1 MKTKVILHG
10 GFTRVQ
16 NDLNTTF
23 FKEMLADTPDDI
35 TILLVY
41 FASEKFDNTDKMHWA
56 TAGFVK
62 NACKKQLIFVEA
74 TKEHFLEQVEMADIV
89 YIHGGNT
96 DKLLETLQK
105 YPSFTTLLAGKTV
118 AGSSAGAYALAA
130 FGSTSDRGEVR
141 EGFGVVPIRVV
152 CHFESETLPPNP
164 ESVEKLKNTAPEL
177 DLILLKDYE
186 SKVFWM

>member
-1 MKTKVILHG
+1 MKTKVVLHG

-23 FKEMLADTPDDI
+23 YREMLADTPDDV

-41 FASEKFDNTDKMHWA
+41 FASEKFDYTDKMHWA
-56 TAGFVK
+56 TGGFAK
-62 NACKKQLIFVEA
+62 NAGEKQLIFVEA
-74 TKEHFLEQVEMADIV
+74 TEEHFLAQVEMADVV

-96 DKLLETLQK
+96 DRLLETLRK

-118 AGSSAGAYALAA
+118 AGSSAGAYALAT
-130 FGSTSDRGEVR
+130 FGSTTDRGEVR
-141 EGFGVVPIRVV
+141 EGLGVVPVRAV
-152 CHFESETLPPNP
+152 CHYESTTLPPNP
-164 ESVEKLKNTAPEL
+164 ESVEKLKDTAPEL
-177 DLILLKDYE
+177 DLVLLKDYE